1 MKPKP
6 ILVVALMAV
15 ALAGCSPATDTS
27 GQAHPIP
34 GALCT
39 VSIRRDAL
47 GVAGE
52 AVVGPRTDVFNG
64 GEASVHGRLQRVTPE
79 WLVLDGRAEQELWIP
94 KHLVLMIRVSV
105 E

>member
-1 MKPKP
+1 MKSKL
-6 ILVVALMAV
+6 IYLAALMAV
-15 ALAGCSPATDTS
+15 ALAGCRPSTQFS
-27 GQAHPIP
+27 GEVQPIP
-34 GALCT
+34 VARCT
-39 VSIRRDAL
+39 VSLRRDAL

-64 GEASVHGRLQRVTPE
+64 GEASVHDRLAHVTPE
-79 WLVLDGRAEQELWIP
+79 WLVLDGRAEEELWIP